1 MSAIGQPFVRE
12 GAVAKVTGVARYA
25 ADFPVDGALHAVLVT
40 SSVARGRIRHI
51 DSGAALSMPGVHLV
65 LTHENLNG
73 ELAGDR
79 FLGHGGHFQSSV
91 NPLGSA
97 EILYFGQII
106 GMVVA
111 ESLEIAEQAAGR
123 IKVGYDSRPAYA
135 GLGAGPDAGLAGAE
149 LVAPLSIDV
158 GDSVAAMRRAAVVVD
173 AVYATPVQHQNPI
186 EPYSTTARWSEGRL
200 EVHVPSQWV
209 AGTCRGLAKVLGLPP
224 GEVRVLSRV
233 VGGAFGAKASV
244 FWHSALVAVAARR
257 LQRAV
262 KLVVSR
268 TQMFTVGSS
277 RPETRQHVRL
287 AASADGRL
295 LAYEHRSWGQT
306 SRMDRLV
313 LPGTEYSARIYA
325 APAIATR
332 EHAVPTDVNTPG
344 FMRAPL
350 EVPSAFALES
360 AMDELAVALDIDPVQ
375 LRLMNEPQR
384 DPVGG
389 LPFSSRGLARCLARG
404 AEIFGWSA
412 RDRRVA
418 AMRDAVGRR
427 LGWGCASAW
436 YPVYRAPAAAR
447 VRLFPD
453 GRARV
458 AIGAHELGQGVTNV
472 LAQIAAARLGLPADR
487 VMVDVGDSDLPV
499 GPMAGGSSTTA
510 SAGSAVDAACRLVL
524 ARARDGAAGRA
535 PDGAVEATA
544 AWCPEG
550 LDEAAMQDAM
560 TGARIKTGPFSATHA
575 MFSFG
580 AHFVEV
586 RVEPLTNR
594 ISLGRMVGVFD
605 CGKIINPRT
614 AHGNLAGGMIWGASH
629 ALMEQ
634 TVVDHAQGRFANTDL
649 GSYHFAVH
657 ADIGDVVVETIEIE
671 DRAVNPLGVKSVGEI
686 GVVGIGA
693 AIANA
698 VHHAT
703 GVRVRKMPILL
714 DDLV

>member
-1 MSAIGQPFVRE
+1 MSAIGQPLVRE
-12 GAVAKVTGVARYA
+12 GAIAKVTGAARYA
-25 ADFPVDGALHAVLVT
+25 ADVPVDGALHAVLVT
-40 SSVARGRIRHI
+40 SGVARGRIRSI
-51 DSGAALSMPGVHLV
+51 DDRAARSLPGVHLV
-65 LTHENLNG
+65 LTHENLAG
-73 ELAGDR
+73 ELAEDC
-79 FLGHGGHFQSSV
+79 FLGRGGHFQSSV

-97 EILYFGQII
+97 EILHFGQIVALI
-106 GMVVA
+106 VA
-111 ESLEIAEQAAGR
+111 ESVGIAEQAAGGITLR
-123 IKVGYDSRPAYA
+123 YDRLPANA
-135 GLGAGPDAGLAGAE
+135 SLQVGLAGAE

-158 GDSVAAMRRAAVVVD
+158 GDTAATMREAAATID
-173 AVYATPVQHQNPI
+173 AVYTTPVQHQNPI
-186 EPYSTTARWSEGRL
+186 EPYSTTARWSGEHL

-209 AGTCRGLAKVLGLPP
+209 AGTCRGLAKVLGVPRDR
-224 GEVRVLSRV
+224 VRVLSRV

-257 LQRAV
+257 LRRPV

-268 TQMFTVGSS
+268 TQMFTVGSF
-277 RPETRQHVRL
+277 RPESRQQVRL
-287 AASADGRL
+287 AALADGRL
-295 LAYEHRSWGQT
+295 LAYGHRSWGQT

-313 LPGTEYSARIYA
+313 LPGTDYSARIYA

-332 EHAVPTDVNTPG
+332 EYAVPTDVNTPG

-360 AMDELAVALDIDPVQ
+360 AMDELAVALDLDPVR
-375 LRLMNEPQR
+375 LRLLNEPQR

-389 LPFSSRGLARCLARG
+389 LPFSSRGLAQCLERG
-404 AEIFGWSA
+404 AEIFGWSD
-412 RDRRVA
+412 RDRRIG
-418 AMRDAVGRR
+418 AMRDTAGRR
-427 LGWGCASAW
+427 LGWGCAAAW

-453 GRARV
+453 GRAQV
-458 AIGAHELGQGVTNV
+458 AVAAHELGQGVTNI

-487 VMVDVGDSDLPV
+487 VTVEVGDSDLPV

-510 SAGSAVDAACRLVL
+510 SAGSAIDAACRRLL
-524 ARARDGAAGRA
+524 DQRRDGTVATAS
-535 PDGAVEATA
+535 DGAVEVTL

-550 LDEAAMQDAM
+550 LSDAAMQDAM
-560 TGARIKTGPFSATHA
+560 TGGRVKTGPFSATHA

-605 CGKIINPRT
+605 CGTIVNPRT
-614 AHGNLAGGMIWGASH
+614 AHANLAGGMIWGASH
-629 ALMEQ
+629 ALMEE
-634 TVVDHAQGRFANTDL
+634 TFIDHAQARFANTDL
-649 GSYHFAVH
+649 GSYHVAVQ

-671 DRAVNPLGVKSVGEI
+671 DRVVNPLGVKSVGEI

-703 GVRVRKMPILL
+703 GVRVRKMPILI